1 MLLDWAVPSQQT
13 STSLLSRVRN
23 TADHEAWCEF
33 DRRYRGLLLAY
44 CRRRG
49 VPHVDA
55 EDLVQKVLTS
65 LTTTL
70 PQFVYDP
77 ERGRFRDYL
86 YRSAKNAMIEWAA
99 RPNRRWQ
106 PLDTHDAAMDRPGDA
121 ACDADAT
128 LWEQEWVAH
137 HYRLALETVRQTFD
151 ARSVEVFDRSVGG
164 AKVADLAREYQMSEQ
179 AVHKVRQRIRD
190 RMEELIA
197 QQVRAE
203 DDVDGSSVA

>member
-1 MLLDWAVPSQQT
+1 MQTQQT

-23 TADHEAWCEF
+23 TADHDAWLEF
-33 DRRYRGLLLAY
+33 DRRYRGLLVGY

-65 LTTTL
+65 LTATL

-86 YRSAKNAMIEWAA
+86 YRSAKNAISEWAA

-106 PLDTHDAAMDRPGDA
+106 PLDTNDAAVDRPGA
-121 ACDADAT
+121 SAPDADTT

-137 HYRLALETVRQTFD
+137 HYRLALETVRKTFE
-151 ARSVEVFDRSVGG
+151 ARSVEIFDRSVAG
-164 AKVADLAREYQMSEQ
+164 AKVADLAREYDMSEP

-190 RMEELIA
+190 RMQELIA
-197 QQVRAE
+197 QQVREE
-203 DDVDGSSVA
+203 DDVDGPSCA